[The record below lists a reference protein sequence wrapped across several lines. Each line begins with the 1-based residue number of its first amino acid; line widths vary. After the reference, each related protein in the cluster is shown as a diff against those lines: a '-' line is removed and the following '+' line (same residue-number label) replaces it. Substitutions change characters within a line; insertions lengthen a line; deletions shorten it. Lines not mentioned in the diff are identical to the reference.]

1 VSEYHAEGVT
11 APSAMVRDDRFKL
24 IRSLEDPDLLFDLEA
39 DPRELTDLSGSPEHA
54 DTIRRLGS
62 SLDARLD
69 LNLVGERVLVS
80 QRERHLV
87 SAAFSRGVRPEWDF
101 EPESDSSRRYVR
113 NRDDL
118 YELQRRSRL
127 DMGDPDAF

>member
-1 VSEYHAEGVT
+1 
-11 APSAMVRDDRFKL
+11 MVRDGRFKL

-39 DPRELTDLSGSPEHA
+39 DPRELTDLSGAPEYE
-54 DTIRRLGS
+54 DTVARLGA
-62 SLDARLD
+62 SLDARVD
-69 LNLVGERVLVS
+69 LVAVGRRVLAS

-87 SAAFSRGVRPEWDF
+87 SARIARGVRPEWDF